1 MGSGV
6 AVAAAGS
13 AAHRKEEL
21 KAGEAGS
28 QEDSPIKVHSRWDL
42 THTTYWVDLDDL
54 FRAQKTKKMLELLK
68 RMYEEQDP
76 MRRPPQQTD

>member
-13 AAHRKEEL
+13 AAPRKEEL

-42 THTTYWVDLDDL
+42 THTTYWVDLDEV
-54 FRAQKTKKMLELLK
+54 FQAQKTREMLEVLE
-68 RMYEEQDP
+68 RMYERDP
-76 MRRPPQQTD
+76 ERRPGRGSG

>member
-42 THTTYWVDLDDL
+42 THTTYWVDLDEV
-54 FRAQKTKKMLELLK
+54 FQAQKTREMLEVLE
-68 RMYEEQDP
+68 RMYERDP
-76 MRRPPQQTD
+76 ERRPGRGSG

>member
-6 AVAAAGS
+6 ATAAAGS

-42 THTTYWVDLDDL
+42 THTTYWVDLDEV
-54 FRAQKTKKMLELLK
+54 FQAQKTREMLEVLE
-68 RMYEEQDP
+68 RMYEREP
-76 MRRPPQQTD
+76 ERRPGRGSG

>member
-6 AVAAAGS
+6 ATAAAGS

-42 THTTYWVDLDDL
+42 THTTYWVDLDEV
-54 FRAQKTKKMLELLK
+54 FQAQKTREMLEVLE
-68 RMYEEQDP
+68 RMYERDP
-76 MRRPPQQTD
+76 ERRPGRGSA